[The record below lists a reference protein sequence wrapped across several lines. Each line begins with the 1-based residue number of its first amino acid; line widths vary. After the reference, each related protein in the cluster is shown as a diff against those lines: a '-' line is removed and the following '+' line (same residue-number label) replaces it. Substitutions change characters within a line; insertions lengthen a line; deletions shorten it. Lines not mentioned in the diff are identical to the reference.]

1 MKRLIYIFFLLPLL
15 VSCESEISYSGKE
28 TAPVLVLEA
37 MPQSGTKRLVCY
49 INSSHSIVDNS
60 KTNPETLKNVLI
72 ELSLSSGE
80 CRIVK
85 DSISNYWHYLTLAN
99 PIPAG
104 DTMRIT
110 VSHPDYPT
118 ITAKEFILPKLVPT
132 IESLKKDTD
141 RNGLMEY
148 HLSLL
153 MPDYPYADQLVG
165 VNSVAYITRTQ
176 DTTKTKL
183 YGRGVYSKDELF
195 ALSENRI
202 NLYYDAHYS
211 NDEGYLFFRTNYP
224 SGKRTDITLC
234 TGAKST
240 IKSGDITYTY
250 TVDSLILDFEVRSAT
265 YNYYYESMKDYVRQ
279 QGEFSGFA
287 SGMSLEEPLIVY
299 SNVKNGYGI
308 FASKTHTMFIIK
320 DK

>member
-72 ELSLSSGE
+72 QLSLSTGE

-153 MPDYPYADQLVG
+153 MPDYPYAEAV
-165 VNSVAYITRTQ
+165 
-176 DTTKTKL
+176 
-183 YGRGVYSKDELF
+183 
-195 ALSENRI
+195 
-202 NLYYDAHYS
+202 
-211 NDEGYLFFRTNYP
+211 
-224 SGKRTDITLC
+224 C
-234 TGAKST
+234 
-240 IKSGDITYTY
+240 
-250 TVDSLILDFEVRSAT
+250 
-265 YNYYYESMKDYVRQ
+265 
-279 QGEFSGFA
+279 
-287 SGMSLEEPLIVY
+287 PLR
-299 SNVKNGYGI
+299 KP
-308 FASKTHTMFIIK
+308 H
-320 DK
+320 